1 MKKCINPKKSIKT
14 SNRIGIVMGIAV
26 ALVVTNVLFTM
37 VTGVHLR
44 SGENILSRKAGSGET
59 KQTVIANRGNIYDR
73 NGDIIAQDIES
84 YDLYAYISEERVNA
98 GDTPVYV
105 VDYETT
111 SQQLA
116 AIIEADESKV
126 ADTAV
131 GIKKILGDAKAAGS
145 YQTELGKYGKNLSVN
160 QKRQIEELKLPGLGF
175 TKSTNRVYP
184 SGTFASQLIGYTK
197 YDDDGNLEGVSG
209 FEATFNEELTG
220 SNGEIVYQTD
230 ANDNRLP
237 NTEKVISSP
246 VNGNDVYVTLDKD
259 TQLAL
264 EKALQN
270 TMETNDANKAWAV
283 VMDAKTGE
291 ILAQAGYPTYDLN
304 TKEGEGMETNQ
315 ANLPSSHTFEVGSVM
330 KAFVYAAVMN
340 EGLYD
345 GLAKFQSGVSYIG
358 IDENNNPI
366 RIGPDDGSPY
376 APIYD
381 AEQKDRG
388 IITYDEGLIYSTN
401 SAIISLISNVIP
413 VDTVISYLT
422 DKFKLF
428 DEVDVYGVDDNA
440 GALNTE
446 YPIDKA
452 TLGFGQGAS
461 INTYQLMQ
469 AASAIFGDGT
479 MLKPYVIEKIVDP
492 NTEETVYQGQT
503 EEVGEPISAKTAK
516 ELQGLLERVVTDP
529 NGTAKH
535 YKMTDV
541 TMMAKTGTGEVSTDG
556 KYGKYYTNSI
566 LAAAPADDPQIII
579 YYAFESEQYK
589 NYDTSYF
596 QDVVR
601 EALNSLNQYNAANE
615 RANSNNET
623 TTDYAEYQMPAL
635 VNHSTEY
642 VKQKLEGYNIKVHY
656 IGDGSSIISQSP
668 AENTTIISGQNVFLL
683 TDGMNITMPNMS
695 GWSRKD
701 VAIFAK
707 FAGIEVTYNG
717 SGKVATQNIR
727 ESAQL
732 NKESKLEVEL
742 K

>member
-1 MKKCINPKKSIKT
+1 MKKRINPKKSIKT

-37 VTGVHLR
+37 VTGVHFR

-59 KQTVIANRGNIYDR
+59 NQTVIANRGYIYDR

-105 VDYETT
+105 VDVDST

-116 AIIEADESKV
+116 VIIETDESKV
-126 ADTAV
+126 ADTAA
-131 GIKKILGDAKAAGS
+131 GIKKILEDAKAAGS

-160 QKRQIEELKLPGLGF
+160 QKNQIEELNLPGLGF

-184 SGTFASQLIGYTK
+184 SGTFASQLIGYTY
-197 YDDDGNLEGVSG
+197 YDEDGNLKGAAG
-209 FEATFNEELTG
+209 FESTFNEELTG

-230 ANDNRLP
+230 ANNNRLP

-246 VNGNDVYVTLDKD
+246 VNGNDVYLTLDKD

-264 EKALQN
+264 EKALKN
-270 TMETNDANKAWAV
+270 TMEKENANYAWAV

-304 TKEGEGMETNQ
+304 TKEGMEENQ
-315 ANLPSSHTFEVGSVM
+315 LNLPSSHTFEVGSVM
-330 KAFVYAAVMN
+330 KAFVYAATMN
-340 EGLYD
+340 EGVYD
-345 GLAKFQSGVSYIG
+345 GESYFESGTAYIG
-358 IDENNNPI
+358 IDGEGNPV
-366 RIGPDDGSPY
+366 RVASQDDSPY
-376 APIYD
+376 PAIND
-381 AEQKDRG
+381 ALGRKRG
-388 IITYDEGLIYSTN
+388 AITFDQGFIYSTN
-401 SAIISLISNVIP
+401 SAIISLISGIIP
-413 VDTVISYLT
+413 VDTVIDYLT
-422 DKFKLF
+422 NKFKLF
-428 DEVDVYGVDDNA
+428 DEVDMYGLSDEV
-440 GALNTE
+440 GILNDE
-446 YPIDKA
+446 NPFDKA
-452 TLGFGQGAS
+452 VLGFGQGS
-461 INTYQLMQ
+461 QINTYQLMQ

-479 MLKPYVIEKIVDP
+479 MLKPYVIEKVVDP
-492 NTEETVYQGQT
+492 NTGETVYQGEK
-503 EEVGEPISAKTAK
+503 EEVGNPISEETAK
-516 ELQGLLERVVTDP
+516 QMQALMTRVVTDE

-535 YKMTDV
+535 YAMSDI

-556 KYGKYYTNSI
+556 KYGDYYTNSI
-566 LAAAPADDPQIII
+566 LAAAPAEDPQIII
-579 YYAFESEQYK
+579 YYAFEGKDYQD
-589 NYDTSYF
+589 YDTSYF

-601 EALNSLNQYNAANE
+601 EALNSLNQYNVANE
-615 RANSNNET
+615 QANSNNET
-623 TTDYAEYQMPAL
+623 TTDYAEYEMPAL

-642 VKQKLEGYNIKVHY
+642 VKQKLEGYNVKVNY

-668 AENTTIISGQNVFLL
+668 DENTTIISGQNVFLL
-683 TDGMNITMPNMS
+683 TDGTNITMPNMS

-707 FAGIEVTYNG
+707 FAGIEVTYSG
-717 SGKVATQNIR
+717 SGKVETQNIG
-727 ESAQL
+727 ESTVL
-732 NKESKLEVEL
+732 GKDSKLEVEL

>member
-1 MKKCINPKKSIKT
+1 MKKRINPKKSIKT

-37 VTGVHLR
+37 VTGVHFR

-59 KQTVIANRGNIYDR
+59 KQMVIANRGYIYDR

-84 YDLYAYISEERVNA
+84 YDLYAYISEDRVNA

-116 AIIEADESKV
+116 AIIETDEAKV
-126 ADTAV
+126 ADTAA
-131 GIKKILGDAKAAGS
+131 GIKGILEQAKAAGK
-145 YQTELGKYGKNLSVN
+145 YQTELRPYGQNLSVD
-160 QKRQIEELKLPGLGF
+160 QKNRIEDLNLPGLGF
-175 TKSTNRVYP
+175 AKSTKRVYP
-184 SGTFASQLIGYTK
+184 SGTFASQLIGYTR
-197 YDDDGNLEGVSG
+197 YDDEGSLEGASG
-209 FEATFNEELTG
+209 FESTFNDELTG
-220 SNGEIVYQTD
+220 SNGEVVYQTD
-230 ANDNRLP
+230 ANKNRLP

-246 VNGNDVYVTLDKD
+246 VDGNDVYLTLDKD

-270 TMETNDANKAWAV
+270 TMEQPATTKAWAV

-291 ILAQAGYPTYDLN
+291 VLAQAGYPTYDLN
-304 TKEGEGMETNQ
+304 TKEGEGMESNQ
-315 ANLPSSHTFEVGSVM
+315 ENLPSSYSFEVGSVM

-345 GLAKFQSGVSYIG
+345 GLAQFRSGTAYIG
-358 IDENNNPI
+358 IDADNNPV
-366 RIGPDDGSPY
+366 RVESQAQSPFN
-376 APIYD
+376 PIKD
-381 AEQKDRG
+381 ARDRDRG
-388 IITYDEGLIYSTN
+388 VITYDQGFIYSTN
-401 SAIISLISNVIP
+401 TAIISLISYVINVD
-413 VDTVISYLT
+413 VVIDYLK
-422 DKFKLF
+422 DFKLF
-428 DEVDVYGVDDNA
+428 ESVDMYGLGDAPNMLNDEN
-440 GALNTE
+440 
-446 YPIDKA
+446 PIDKA
-452 TLGFGQGAS
+452 SLGFGQGS
-461 INTYQLMQ
+461 TVNTYQLLQ
-469 AASAIFGDGT
+469 AATAIFGDGT

-492 NTEETVYQGQT
+492 NTGETVYQGKK
-503 EEVGEPISAKTAK
+503 EEVGDPISEETSKQMQ
-516 ELQGLLERVVTDP
+516 ELMTRVVTDE
-529 NGTAKH
+529 NGTASH
-535 YKMTDV
+535 YAMTDV
-541 TMMAKTGTGEVSTDG
+541 TMMAKTGTGEVATDEG
-556 KYGKYYTNSI
+556 YGKYFTNSI

-579 YYAFESEQYK
+579 YYAFESENFEGYT
-589 NYDTSYF
+589 TSYF

-615 RANSNNET
+615 QANSNNET

-642 VKQKLEGYNIKVHY
+642 VKQKLEGYNIKVNY

-668 AENTTIISGQNVFLL
+668 AENTTIISGQNIFLL
-683 TDGMNITMPNMS
+683 TDGTNITMPNMS

-717 SGKVATQNIR
+717 SGKVVTQNIG
-727 ESAQL
+727 ESSPL